1 MRLIAACT
9 LLFLSLGAYAQ
20 GYPNRPVKLVIADA
34 AGGAPDQLGRML
46 AEKLSAGLGQQVVV
60 DNRAGAGGVLGA
72 EMAAKS
78 PSDGYTLLMIT
89 SAIYAILPNL
99 RKNLPYDPIK
109 DFAPISRVATA
120 SNVLVVNNALPA
132 KNVAELIRL
141 AKEKPGQ
148 LNYASAGIGTPA
160 HLAGEMLNLMADIK
174 VVHVPYKGASPAL
187 FDVIAGNAQYII
199 TSPIAAGAHMSGG
212 RVRPLATTGTERNP
226 SLPDV
231 PTIADTVPGYEI
243 TQTWG
248 IVVPA
253 GTPRDVVKRLSDE
266 IAKVMKMD
274 DVKNRVLATGATP
287 AGDGP
292 AAFESFMANE
302 RKRMGD
308 VIAKSGIVLTE

>member
-20 GYPNRPVKLVIADA
+20 GYPNRPVKLVVADA

-109 DFAPISRVATA
+109 DFVPISRVATA

-292 AAFESFMANE
+292 AAFENFMANE

-308 VIAKSGIVLTE
+308 VIVKSGIVLTE